1 MLLAGDGR
9 QVYHPTE
16 PRWPRA
22 EAPFLGIAM
31 SNEPNELAAM
41 SAIVAAPVVAVEP
54 CGWGFE
60 NRTSIVT
67 LADGR
72 RLVVQQLAGRAVARL
87 KLRRARAL
95 PERLAAAGLRAPRLL
110 AADISAD
117 PPYIVREYL
126 PGDIGARLI
135 GTLAGALHVAGA
147 MGELLPRLAA
157 VPTGG
162 AGLSDAWA
170 TPDRLAR
177 QARLQ
182 LARNGAMLGP
192 AAARALAATIE
203 RLPARFADRPACFA
217 HGDFC
222 PVNVLL
228 EATDLGPGAS
238 GKSEAS
244 GTNPQAPAVIGLL
257 DLEFARIADPL
268 FDAAWWGWVV
278 RYHHPERWAAA
289 YPQLLAA
296 AGISSDEPTRARIHD
311 LQLLRCLEMV
321 DYHAR
326 TARLAQAAMWA
337 GRLQQT
343 LGWE

>member
-1 MLLAGDGR
+1 
-9 QVYHPTE
+9 
-16 PRWPRA
+16 
-22 EAPFLGIAM
+22 
-31 SNEPNELAAM
+31 
-41 SAIVAAPVVAVEP
+41 
-54 CGWGFE
+54 
-60 NRTSIVT
+60 
-67 LADGR
+67 
-72 RLVVQQLAGRAVARL
+72 
-87 KLRRARAL
+87 
-95 PERLAAAGLRAPRLL
+95 
-110 AADISAD
+110 
-117 PPYIVREYL
+117 
-126 PGDIGARLI
+126 
-135 GTLAGALHVAGA
+135 

-170 TPDRLAR
+170 APERLAR

-182 LARNGAMLGP
+182 LARRGALLGP
-192 AAARALAATIE
+192 AAPALAATIE

-228 EATDLGPGAS
+228 GAADLGLGAS
-238 GKSEAS
+238 GESEAS
-244 GTNPQAPAVIGLL
+244 GPNPQTPGVVGLL
-257 DLEFARIADPL
+257 DLEFARMADPL

-296 AGISSDEPTRARIHD
+296 ASISSDEPTLARIHD

-326 TARLAQAAMWA
+326 TARPTQAAMWA
-337 GRLQQT
+337 DRLQET
-343 LGWE
+343 LGWK